1 LVSVTTDGAR
11 NMTGKNIG
19 LQAIIINEMKL
30 KELSPPL
37 FFHCII
43 HQHALC
49 AKIMSWDSIMKEVVS
64 IINFIRSN
72 GLNHR
77 QFQNFLI
84 EINAEYGDV
93 LYYTAVRWLS
103 RGRVLERFFMLR
115 QEIYNILKEKGKD
128 ASMLENQTWISE
140 LAFCVD
146 ILKYINEINIKLQ
159 GKNQLIPDMWFHI
172 KSFEMKLKLLQ
183 THIEKN
189 ELTHFPNC
197 KKLFESSEFS
207 LSRVKFVEAISILQ
221 QEFNNRFQDFKRH
234 SQYFQLLANPFNID
248 VEDIPVELQM
258 EIIDLQPQDI
268 LKDSF
273 KASPL
278 LFFAELPASFSKIKN
293 IAAKYFSMF
302 GSNYV
307 CEQAFSHMKK
317 IKNPYRSRLTDD
329 HLHHVLRASTSNFN
343 VEIENIINN
352 IQQQK
357 SH

>member
-1 LVSVTTDGAR
+1 MVPSIGLIIAIFMTDEKRPFTICEMYQTMYFDEHFQAFNLHKLVSVTTDGAR

-64 IINFIRSN
+64 IINFIQNN
-72 GLNHR
+72 GLNHG
-77 QFQNFLI
+77 QFQSFFI
-84 EINAEYGDV
+84 EINTEYGDV
-93 LYYTAVRWLS
+93 LYYTAVD
-103 RGRVLERFFMLR
+103 
-115 QEIYNILKEKGKD
+115 EKGKD
-128 ASMLENQTWISE
+128 ASMLGNQTWISE

-159 GKNQLIPDMWFHI
+159 DKNQLIPDMW
-172 KSFEMKLKLLQ
+172 
-183 THIEKN
+183 
-189 ELTHFPNC
+189 
-197 KKLFESSEFS
+197 
-207 LSRVKFVEAISILQ
+207 
-221 QEFNNRFQDFKRH
+221 
-234 SQYFQLLANPFNID
+234 FNID

-258 EIIDLQPQDI
+258 EIVDLQPQDI

-302 GSNYV
+302 GSTYV
-307 CEQAFSHMKK
+307 YEQAFSHMKK
-317 IKNPYRSRLTDD
+317 IKNPYRSPFFNMIISTMYLEPAQVSKEESIWDMENKLYHD
-329 HLHHVLRASTSNFN
+329 KNAKHVSWTKVARASIKDFDGRA
-343 VEIENIINN
+343 
-352 IQQQK
+352 
-357 SH
+357 

>member
-1 LVSVTTDGAR
+1 MSQLR
-11 NMTGKNIG
+11 K
-19 LQAIIINEMKL
+19 
-30 KELSPPL
+30 
-37 FFHCII
+37 F
-43 HQHALC
+43 
-49 AKIMSWDSIMKEVVS
+49 AKI
-64 IINFIRSN
+64 
-72 GLNHR
+72 
-77 QFQNFLI
+77 
-84 EINAEYGDV
+84 
-93 LYYTAVRWLS
+93 
-103 RGRVLERFFMLR
+103 
-115 QEIYNILKEKGKD
+115 
-128 ASMLENQTWISE
+128 
-140 LAFCVD
+140 
-146 ILKYINEINIKLQ
+146 
-159 GKNQLIPDMWFHI
+159 
-172 KSFEMKLKLLQ
+172 
-183 THIEKN
+183 
-189 ELTHFPNC
+189 
-197 KKLFESSEFS
+197 S